1 MSDVA
6 LLDVAAGHLGHLDF
20 VCASNISS
28 PVARELANIA
38 RTAIKAASGVDRPGV
53 NYQSHGFPL

>member
-20 VCASNISS
+20 VFASNISS
-28 PVARELANIA
+28 PVARELANLA
-38 RTAIKAASGVDRPGV
+38 RSAVKAAGGLDRSGMD
-53 NYQSHGFPL
+53 NQFDNFPP